1 MTGIADADLASAY
14 KVNSPD
20 TPNVDYE
27 IHENFIC
34 NVNENLGRELLEL
47 FSLGEFNYD
56 EVDVKNMAKALTG
69 HSINSVT
76 LEYKFING
84 AATSKDWVILGSK
97 KGSLEDVVDLL
108 INHAKLSEL
117 LSKKFYREYISL
129 DLPSKNNLDYL
140 IYELYSND
148 FEISSLLRATLELPE
163 FWDKKNRLDLVK
175 SPIDPESYT
184 HVTVR
189 TICSV

>member
-1 MTGIADADLASAY
+1 M
-14 KVNSPD
+14 
-20 TPNVDYE
+20 
-27 IHENFIC
+27 
-34 NVNENLGRELLEL
+34 
-47 FSLGEFNYD
+47 SLGEGNYD

-97 KGSLEDVVDLL
+97 IGSLEDVVDLL
-108 INHAKLSEL
+108 INHPKLSEL

-163 FWDKKNRLDLVK
+163 FWDKKNRLGLVK
-175 SPIDPESYT
+175 SPIDLIFGTARTLEFTGSQGHNIENLFNYT
-184 HVTVR
+184 DEIGQNILNPPNVAGWD
-189 TICSV
+189 